1 MIDIIKQ
8 LNLLSPVE
16 IILISAGCVVCT
28 NMVKKTKINNSFM
41 PLVCCGFG
49 VLFSVWVAY
58 SMHDVNVG
66 KATLAGFLIG
76 GTTTGGWTFVKD
88 VTGGYDTNES
98 DAEKALITLG
108 KAFLNQQTKNSEN
121 TAIIKKDE
129 SSSGETTNKK
139 VSDSENS
146 RNSYEEKGDI

>member
-1 MIDIIKQ
+1 MIDIIEQ

-28 NMVKKTKINNSFM
+28 SLVKKTKINNSFM

-58 SMHDVNVG
+58 SMHDAEIG

-88 VTGGYDTNES
+88 IRGGYDTNAS
-98 DAEKALITLG
+98 DAEKALISLG
-108 KAFLNQQTKNSEN
+108 KDFLTQQAKNSEN
-121 TAIIKKDE
+121 TAIIKKEE
-129 SSSGETTNKK
+129 SSSGDKTNKEA
-139 VSDSENS
+139 SDSKNS
-146 RNSYEEKGDI
+146 RNNYGEKGDI